1 MSWWIVTFAAV
12 LLVALVTRR
21 VESPDKRRLQSRNV
35 SPSPEHIDELLR
47 AGQKIEAI
55 KEYRALH
62 GVGLKEAKDAI
73 DARCRNL

>member
-1 MSWWIVTFAAV
+1 
-12 LLVALVTRR
+12 
-21 VESPDKRRLQSRNV
+21 V

-55 KEYRALH
+55 KAYRALH

-73 DARCRNL
+73 DARSRNL